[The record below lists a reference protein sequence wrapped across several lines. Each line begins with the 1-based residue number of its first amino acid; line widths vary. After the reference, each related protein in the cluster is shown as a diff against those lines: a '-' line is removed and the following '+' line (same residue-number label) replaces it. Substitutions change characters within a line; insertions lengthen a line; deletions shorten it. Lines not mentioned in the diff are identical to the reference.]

1 MAKKLT
7 FKIPRKAK
15 KKDVPTPKKEETVV
29 SYEEMV
35 ISLKVF
41 LSDNSSVK
49 DLRLKISEQ
58 RLGNFL
64 VYQGSHKAWAY
75 IRPVRCHFVRASLLR
90 AIHKHGDDVLKTYF
104 KDYTLIGGGR

>member
-7 FKIPRKAK
+7 FKIPK
-15 KKDVPTPKKEETVV
+15 KVKENIPKKEETAV

-35 ISLKVF
+35 ISLKAF
-41 LSDNSSVK
+41 LSNDRSIK
-49 DLRLKISEQ
+49 DLRLRISEQ

-90 AIHKHGDDVLKTYF
+90 AIHKHGDDVLKSYF
-104 KDYTLIGGGR
+104 KGYTLIGGGR